1 MTGKQEETMELPA
14 GTLVRE
20 VDGKESIDGYF
31 YVTEPNLGIIALGK
45 TKENARHN
53 LCLEVKKHLIMLIER
68 WFGDEVTIDD
78 QLSYMKKKP

>member
-1 MTGKQEETMELPA
+1 MKGKQEEIGASERDHGQRTE
-14 GTLVRE
+14 
-20 VDGKESIDGYF
+20 GKDSIDGYF

-53 LCLEVKKHLIMLIER
+53 LCLEAKRRLIDMIEL
-68 WFGDEVTIDD
+68 WFGDEITIDD